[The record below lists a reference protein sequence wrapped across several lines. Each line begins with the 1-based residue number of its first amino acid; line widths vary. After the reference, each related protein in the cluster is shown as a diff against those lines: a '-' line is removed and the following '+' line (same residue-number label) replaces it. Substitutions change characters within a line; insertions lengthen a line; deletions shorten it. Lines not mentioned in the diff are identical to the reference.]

1 MAINLSLLRQEIEND
16 PINLGYSS
24 FLAIRNDVT
33 IASMLNEV
41 RQDSDH
47 VVSRGRISK
56 DSFLDITSPVVF
68 RIMQLAHL
76 GDSQATF
83 WLSVFDR
90 LVANSDTINTED
102 LNFIT
107 LLDQMMD
114 DSVLTQQD
122 KDLIMLRQGSRSEK
136 LFGSFVKVD
145 EVSDSLNEGNA

>member
-1 MAINLSLLRQEIEND
+1 MAIDLSLLRQEIEND

-24 FLAIRNDVT
+24 FLAIRNDFT
-33 IASMLNEV
+33 ITSMLNEV

-56 DSFLDITSPVVF
+56 DLFLDITAPIVF

-76 GDSQATF
+76 GDSQASF

-90 LVANSDTINTED
+90 LVANSDNINTED
-102 LNFIT
+102 PNFIT

-122 KDLIMLRQGSRSEK
+122 KDLIISRQGARSEK
-136 LFGSFVKVD
+136 LFGSLVKVD
-145 EVSDSLNEGNA
+145 EVSESLNEGDV

>member
-1 MAINLSLLRQEIEND
+1 MAIDLSLLRQEIEND

-24 FLAIRNDVT
+24 FLAIRNDFT
-33 IASMLNEV
+33 ITSMLNEV

-56 DSFLDITSPVVF
+56 DLFLDITAPIVF

-76 GDSQATF
+76 GDSQASF

-90 LVANSDTINTED
+90 LVANSDNINTED
-102 LNFIT
+102 PNFIT

-122 KDLIMLRQGSRSEK
+122 KDLIITRQGARSEK

-145 EVSDSLNEGNA
+145 EVSESLNEGGV

>member
-1 MAINLSLLRQEIEND
+1 MAINLSLLKQEIEND
-16 PINLGYSS
+16 PINLGYST
-24 FLAIRNDVT
+24 FLAIRNDVA
-33 IASMLNEV
+33 IAAMLNEI
-41 RQDSDH
+41 RQDSQH

-56 DSFLDITSPVVF
+56 DSFLDITSAVVF
-68 RIMQLAHL
+68 RIMQLSHL

-102 LNFIT
+102 PNLIT
-107 LLDQMMD
+107 LLDQMID

-136 LFGSFVKVD
+136 LFGSLVRID
-145 EVSDSLNEGNA
+145 EVSDSLNEGNS

>member
-1 MAINLSLLRQEIEND
+1 MAIDLSLLRQEIEND

-24 FLAIRNDVT
+24 FLAIRNDFT

-56 DSFLDITSPVVF
+56 DLFLDITAPIVF
-68 RIMQLAHL
+68 KIMQLAHL
-76 GDSQATF
+76 GDSQAAF

-90 LVANSDTINTED
+90 LVANSDNINTED
-102 LNFIT
+102 PNFIT

-122 KDLIMLRQGSRSEK
+122 KDLIISRQGTRSEK
-136 LFGSFVKVD
+136 LFGFLVKVD
-145 EVSDSLNEGNA
+145 EVSESLNEGGA